1 MLNNYLLN
9 EELEFYIKPKKTIED
24 YLSNGK
30 LEFYISENYTDM
42 CFYNIAKSLMYLHWK
57 EEFIIILADIIYKY
71 KPKPGDSILVENG
84 FVYINNT
91 KMDTLKPYIIVYLML
106 QDFYKNDEFVMIKRE
121 SKYQSVD
128 NTIVPKYSEC
138 FSRKNGKYIYIRKG
152 RSEKKSN
159 AHLIYYENGPQKNKI
174 HSLYIN
180 KKILNAMNW
189 NYGDHLDI
197 EYDNVYNIAT
207 IYKSQSGKLK
217 LGNQNMIYNK
227 DALIGLKIE
236 LKSNKFIA
244 IPDKE
249 NNCVILE
256 KKYRTEE

>member
-1 MLNNYLLN
+1 MLNNYLS
-9 EELEFYIKPKKTIED
+9 KQKKTIED
-24 YLSNGK
+24 YLSSFK
-30 LEFYISENYTDM
+30 LEFYIAENYTDM
-42 CFYNIAKSLMYLHWK
+42 DFYNIAKSLMYLYWK
-57 EEFIIILADIIYKY
+57 EEIIIILADIIHKY
-71 KPKPGDSILVENG
+71 KPKPGDMVLVEDG
-84 FVYINNT
+84 LVYINNT
-91 KMDTLKPYIIVYLML
+91 KMDTIKPNMIVYLML
-106 QDFYKNDEFVMIKRE
+106 QDFYKNEEFVMIKRE

-138 FSRKNGKYIYIRKG
+138 FSRKNGRYIYIRKS

-159 AHLIYYENGPQKNKI
+159 AHLIYYKNGPQKDKI
-174 HSLYIN
+174 RSLYIN
-180 KKILNAMNW
+180 KKIYSVMNW

-197 EYDNVYNIAT
+197 EYGNVYNIAN

-236 LKSNKFIA
+236 LKSNEFIA

-249 NNCVILE
+249 NNCITLE
-256 KKYRTEE
+256 KKYRTKE